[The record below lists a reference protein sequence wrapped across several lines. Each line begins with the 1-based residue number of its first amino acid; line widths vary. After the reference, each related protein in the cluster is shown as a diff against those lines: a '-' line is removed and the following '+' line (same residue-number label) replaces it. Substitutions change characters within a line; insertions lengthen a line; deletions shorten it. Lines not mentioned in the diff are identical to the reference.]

1 MTRTLTPHPLGG
13 KIAAIASKSQAHRYL
28 ICAALADGV
37 SRIRCDECS
46 ADIDATVR
54 CLNALGA
61 SISYENNHFTV
72 QPIQKAQ
79 FGILDCGE
87 SGSTLRFLIPVVAAL
102 GCGADFVLHGRLAER
117 PLSPLQE
124 LLEERGIV
132 FTRPQKDILH
142 VEGKLRAGQF
152 PIAGN
157 VSSQFISGLLFA
169 FPLMESY
176 SEIMLTSPLE
186 SAPYAELTLAALRRF
201 GVDTYSFCIYAG
213 QRYHACECSV
223 EGDWSN
229 AAFWLCAGAISQ
241 PVRVTDIDLHSVQGD
256 RKIVEV
262 LERFGAGVERHAFSV
277 SVFPLPMH
285 GIEVDAS
292 DIPDL
297 VPPIALL
304 AACAEGTTR
313 IFGAKRLKIKE
324 SDRLQSV
331 SAAINALG
339 GKVTVTDDGLI
350 IEGTGLKGGT
360 VDSQNDHRIAML
372 AAIASSVC
380 QNPVTLHG
388 SNAVAKSY
396 PRFWQ
401 DFEKMKKC
409 EPIPMSPKTLEYVE
423 VQDITPFERD
433 FLGRLR
439 ARPPLYLGNR
449 SLERL
454 SHFIDG
460 YIFALWAHGL
470 KSNHTVWLSDMN
482 EFTANHFE
490 ILLQYHDTIGMIL
503 QHYPDDGTALN
514 AFFEILDAYL
524 LSLGYAPILPNHTA
538 DPLTPIRNNQ
548 TSSNEH
554 S

>member
-13 KIAAIASKSQAHRYL
+13 EIAAIASKSQAHRYL
-28 ICAALADGV
+28 ICAALADGI
-37 SRIRCDECS
+37 SHIRCDERS

-72 QPIQKAQ
+72 QPIQKAE

-124 LLEERGIV
+124 LLEARGIV
-132 FTRPQKDILH
+132 FTKPQKDILH
-142 VEGKLRAGQF
+142 LEGKLSAGRF
-152 PIAGN
+152 EIAGN

-169 FPLMESY
+169 LPLLNGRSD
-176 SEIMLTSPLE
+176 IMLTSLLE
-186 SAPYAELTLAALRRF
+186 SAPYVDLTLAAMRRF
-201 GVDTYSFCIYAG
+201 GVEIHGMSNFASGSY
-213 QRYHACECSV
+213 RACDVTV

-229 AAFWLCAGAISQ
+229 AAFWLCAGAISN
-241 PVRVTDIDLHSVQGD
+241 PVTLTGIDLHSTQGD

-262 LERFGAGVERHAFSV
+262 LERFGAGVEKHAFSV
-277 SVFPLPMH
+277 SVFPQPMH
-285 GIEVDAS
+285 GIELDAS

-313 IFGAKRLKIKE
+313 IYGAKRLKIKE

-331 SAAINALG
+331 SAALNALG
-339 GKVTVTDDGLI
+339 GKVTVTEDGLI

-380 QNPVTLHG
+380 ETPVTLHG
-388 SNAVAKSY
+388 SDAVKKSY
-396 PRFWQ
+396 PRFWE
-401 DFEKMKKC
+401 DFEKLQKC
-409 EPIPMSPKTLEYVE
+409 APIPMTPKTLEYIHVE
-423 VQDITPFERD
+423 DITPYERE
-433 FLGRLR
+433 FLGRVR
-439 ARPPLYLGNR
+439 AKPGLYLGDC
-449 SLERL
+449 S
-454 SHFIDG
+454 
-460 YIFALWAHGL
+460 L
-470 KSNHTVWLSDMN
+470 KSLDNLISGYSFAMWALGLEKQHNMWLQRID
-482 EFTANHFE
+482 EFTAEHFE
-490 ILLQYHDTIGMIL
+490 TSLEYYNAVGMIL
-503 QHYPDDGTALN
+503 QNYPDDGTALK

-524 LSLGYAPILPNHTA
+524 LSLGYAPIPPNHTS
-538 DPLTPIRNNQ
+538 DSLIPIQNNQ

>member
-1 MTRTLTPHPLGG
+1 MTRTLTPRPLGG
-13 KIAAIASKSQAHRYL
+13 EIAAIASKSQAHRYL

-37 SRIRCDECS
+37 SIIRCDERS

-54 CLNALGA
+54 CLCALGA
-61 SISYENNHFTV
+61 EIQYENNHFTV
-72 QPIQKAQ
+72 HPIRTPK

-142 VEGKLRAGQF
+142 IEGKLRAGQF

-169 FPLMESY
+169 MPLMNGRSD
-176 SEIMLTSPLE
+176 IMLTSPLE
-186 SAPYAELTLAALRRF
+186 SAPYVDLTLAAMRRF
-201 GVDTYSFCIYAG
+201 GVDIHGLCLLEP
-213 QRYHACECSV
+213 QRYRACEISV

-229 AAFWLCAGAISQ
+229 AAFWLCAAAISH
-241 PVRVTDIDLHSVQGD
+241 PVRLTNIDLHSVQGD
-256 RKIVEV
+256 RKIIEI
-262 LERFGAGVERHAFSV
+262 LERFGAGVEKHAFTV
-277 SVFPLPMH
+277 SVFPQPMH
-285 GIEVDAS
+285 GIDLDAS

-313 IFGAKRLKIKE
+313 IFGAQRLKIKE

-331 SAAINALG
+331 SAALNALG

-350 IEGTGLKGGT
+350 IEGTGLTGGT

-380 QNPVTLHG
+380 TNPVTLHG
-388 SNAVAKSY
+388 SDAVTKSY
-396 PRFWQ
+396 PRFWE
-401 DFEKMKKC
+401 DFEKLQTC
-409 EPIPMSPKTLEYVE
+409 EPIPVSPKTLEYIE
-423 VQDITPFERD
+423 VKDITPFERD
-433 FLGRLR
+433 FLSRLR

-460 YIFALWAHGL
+460 YSFAVWAHGL
-470 KSNHTVWLSDMN
+470 DSNHTVWLSGMN
-482 EFTANHFE
+482 EFTADHFE
-490 ILLQYHDTIGMIL
+490 ILLQYYDSIGMIL
-503 QHYPDDGTALN
+503 QYYPDDGTALK

-524 LSLGYAPILPNHTA
+524 LSLGYAPIPPNHTRE
-538 DPLTPIRNNQ
+538 PLSPIQ
-548 TSSNEH
+548 SN
-554 S
+554 